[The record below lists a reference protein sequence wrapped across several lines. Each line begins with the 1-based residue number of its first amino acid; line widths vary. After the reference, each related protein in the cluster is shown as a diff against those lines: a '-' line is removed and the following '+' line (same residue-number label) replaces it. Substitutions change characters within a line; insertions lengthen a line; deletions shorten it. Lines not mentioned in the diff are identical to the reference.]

1 MTVVWWAVAAGVVG
15 AVVAAL
21 AAPAA
26 IRRAPANLVRM
37 NVSGRPVPAVL
48 GWALSA
54 GALAGLAVAVLIDG
68 TLDSGGFTTRV
79 AAATGVLVVGMGAA
93 GYADDRRGDE
103 ESRGFGGHLRAALS
117 GRITGGAI
125 KVVVGGVVSLAAG
138 ALVWGFDDPADVLST
153 ALAVALTANL
163 LNLLDRGPGRAA
175 KVGVL
180 LLLPGLALARFGWP
194 LAVAGITGALVVC
207 LPVDLRERAM
217 LGDAGANPLGAV
229 AGLGLC
235 LATSLG
241 VRIGLVLLLL
251 GLNLASERIS
261 FSSVIE
267 RTPWLAAADRW
278 GRA

>member
-1 MTVVWWAVAAGVVG
+1 MTVAWWAMASGAVG

-21 AAPAA
+21 IAPPA

-48 GWALSA
+48 GWVLCA
-54 GALAGLAVAVLIDG
+54 GALAGLAVAVLIDR

-79 AAATGVLVVGMGAA
+79 AAATGLLVVGMGAA

-103 ESRGFGGHLRAALS
+103 GSRGFGGHLRAAFS

-125 KVVVGGVVSLAAG
+125 KVVVGGLVSLAAG
-138 ALVWGFDDPADVLST
+138 VLVWGLDDPADVLTT
-153 ALAVALTANL
+153 ALGVALTANL
-163 LNLLDRGPGRAA
+163 LNLFDREPGRAA
-175 KVGVL
+175 KVGLL
-180 LLLPGLALARFGWP
+180 LLLPGLALAEFGWP
-194 LAVAGITGALVVC
+194 LAVAGITGALVAC
-207 LPVDLRERAM
+207 LPLDLRERAM
-217 LGDAGANPLGAV
+217 LGDVGANPLGAV

-241 VRIGLVLLLL
+241 ARIGLVLLLL

-261 FSSVIE
+261 FSTVIE